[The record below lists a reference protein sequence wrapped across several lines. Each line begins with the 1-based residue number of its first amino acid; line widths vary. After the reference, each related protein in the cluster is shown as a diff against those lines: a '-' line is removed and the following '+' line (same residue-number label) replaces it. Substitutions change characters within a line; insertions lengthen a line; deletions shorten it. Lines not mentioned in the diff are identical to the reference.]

1 MEVIAMS
8 DNQQTIL
15 IEVLSGTS
23 PGGGGCSCCSSA
35 GHCSTTPVEEMRE
48 MSDRLS
54 DELKQSFGDR
64 VEVRFINAD
73 ETGLSQYPLVS
84 QVLQRGYPYPITV
97 INGEPKFAG
106 GIMQSEIITTIE
118 EILVNQQ

>member
-1 MEVIAMS
+1 MEGKAMS

-15 IEVLSGTS
+15 IEVLNGTS
-23 PGGGGCSCCSSA
+23 PGGGGCSGCGSA
-35 GHCSTTPVEEMRE
+35 GHCSTTPEEETRE
-48 MSDRLS
+48 MTVHLS
-54 DELKQSFGDR
+54 DELKQAFGDR

-84 QVLQRGYPYPITV
+84 QVLQMGYPYPITV

-106 GIMQSEIITTIE
+106 GIMQSDVITTIE
-118 EILVNQQ
+118 QILVNQ